1 MNEFKKFVDTLNMEE
16 AIKMKAV
23 LEATNDWQEM
33 PETKLVAKMISHIF
47 QEYTVRSENA
57 KNIIEAHKYEKRLS
71 ELLNEWKKLGFIK
84 EKEK

>member
-16 AIKMKAV
+16 AIKMKTA

-33 PETKLVAKMISHIF
+33 PETELAAKMISHIF
-47 QEYTVRSENA
+47 QDYTAHAENA

-84 EKEK
+84 EK